1 MKRGEPQRLGEVLR
15 GAVVRPAKTMRS
27 RLAHAQKAW
36 TRAAGKKV
44 AAHTRVTSLAGGTLH
59 VRVDSSALLAQIDG
73 FLREDIL
80 TRLHETWPAGN
91 VLDLRLRLEDE
102 GR

>member
-1 MKRGEPQRLGEVLR
+1 VRRGEPQHLGEILR
-15 GAVVRPAKTMRS
+15 EAVACPAKTTRS
-27 RLAHAQKAW
+27 RLARAREAWAQ
-36 TRAAGKKV
+36 AARKKV

-59 VRVDSSALLAQIDG
+59 VHVDSSALLAQIDG
-73 FLREDIL
+73 FLREEIL

-102 GR
+102 EP

>member
-1 MKRGEPQRLGEVLR
+1 MKRGQPQRLGEVLR
-15 GAVVRPAKTMRS
+15 GAVMRPAKV
-27 RLAHAQKAW
+27 
-36 TRAAGKKV
+36 TRARLVHAREAWAQAVGKKV

-80 TRLHETWPAGN
+80 ARLHKIWPAGN